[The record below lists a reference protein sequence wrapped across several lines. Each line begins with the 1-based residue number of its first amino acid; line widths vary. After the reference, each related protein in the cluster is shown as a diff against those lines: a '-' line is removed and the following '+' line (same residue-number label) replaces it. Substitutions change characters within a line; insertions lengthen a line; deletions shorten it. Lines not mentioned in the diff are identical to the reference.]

1 MFTAIT
7 APPARHTH
15 VIFDLSNGAQLHFT
29 DVRQFGQLW
38 LVPCTSLDSLTGL
51 KNLGVEPLEPQF
63 TRDYLK
69 RELRRRHARIKPLL
83 LDQTIIAGLGNI
95 YTDEALHR
103 AKINPERLA
112 TTLTPREIASLYR
125 AIKDVLQEGI
135 DSRGTTVRNYVDG
148 EGQSGS
154 YQEQLR
160 VYSREGEPCSHC
172 GKTIVKEGGR
182 TQLLLLPCLPES
194 QVNPQAIDWQE
205 PTLCCPHRLNKKQH
219 LIHGRQRDLELLSY
233 FLFALAL
240 NIDSFVAG
248 LAYGARQI
256 KVPLLSLL
264 IISLISRSRHQ
275 HIHGG
280 ERCSWP

>member
-1 MFTAIT
+1 MKHMPELPEVETVRQTLQPKLAGLKFCGARVYLPKIIKTPDPEEFVKEIKGKKIIKLSRRGKYLLLHLSDRYNLVVHLRMT
-7 APPARHTH
+7 GSLVYCDNGAPPARHTH

-29 DVRQFGQLW
+29 DVLQFGQLW

-172 GKTIVKEGGR
+172 GKTIVKKKVGGR
-182 TQLLLLPCLPES
+182 S
-194 QVNPQAIDWQE
+194 SYY
-205 PTLCCPHRLNKKQH
+205 CPACQK
-219 LIHGRQRDLELLSY
+219 
-233 FLFALAL
+233 
-240 NIDSFVAG
+240 
-248 LAYGARQI
+248 AR
-256 KVPLLSLL
+256 
-264 IISLISRSRHQ
+264 
-275 HIHGG
+275 
-280 ERCSWP
+280 